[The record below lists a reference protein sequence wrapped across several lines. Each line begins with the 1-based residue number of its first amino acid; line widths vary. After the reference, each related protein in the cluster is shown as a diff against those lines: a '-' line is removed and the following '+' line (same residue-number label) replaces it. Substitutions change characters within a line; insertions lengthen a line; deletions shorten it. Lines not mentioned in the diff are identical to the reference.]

1 MYYLCNA
8 YSGRLFVFRGVCL
21 ILDTEIRQIFYSEDD
36 VTRLHLMFVVLL
48 QPIVWVA
55 GAMSIS
61 VGIVVDSE
69 YGVWRYRVSDWRQF
83 PRLISAMAR
92 IGNKGI
98 NNKDETDEKRYC
110 LSFLCRMY
118 CQQ

>member
-55 GAMSIS
+55 GCNEYKRGYCSRFGIRCLAITYINRYNLLIYKIKSPLVKKAGNIS
-61 VGIVVDSE
+61 VTK
-69 YGVWRYRVSDWRQF
+69 
-83 PRLISAMAR
+83 RLI
-92 IGNKGI
+92 
-98 NNKDETDEKRYC
+98 YC
-110 LSFLCRMY
+110 LWRAFLIQR
-118 CQQ
+118 

>member
-55 GAMSIS
+55 GCNEYKRGYCSRF
-61 VGIVVDSE
+61 GIRCLAIP
-69 YGVWRYRVSDWRQF
+69 GVRLATVPTSHKCNGPYREQ
-83 PRLISAMAR
+83 
-92 IGNKGI
+92 GHK
-98 NNKDETDEKRYC
+98 
-110 LSFLCRMY
+110 
-118 CQQ
+118 Q